1 MKRYIHYIF
10 FLVLSSWLLALNSC
24 TPDTE
29 CRQDENVRC
38 KVVFGDAGEDYNLV
52 FDSLT
57 VQGVGSN
64 SILYNNAKNVSS
76 LSLPLRP
83 DTNITQFIITVDGY
97 YPVDTLTIYHTP
109 APYFVSM
116 ACGCFVYHTI
126 DSVKTYGPIF
136 WKGEIINTSVQNIE
150 EENIVLYIRIP
161 EPESN

>member
-38 KVVFGDAGEDYNLV
+38 EVAFADASTHTALA

-57 VQGVGSN
+57 VQGVGSDSLLLNN
-64 SILYNNAKNVSS
+64 SKNVNK
-76 LSLPLRP
+76 LSLPLRA
-83 DTNITQFIITVDGY
+83 DTTATSFVLRSGDYQETI
-97 YPVDTLTIYHTP
+97 TIYHTP

-126 DSVKTYGPIF
+126 DTVRTENILF
-136 WKGEIINTSVQNIE
+136 TQAEILNTAVQNMP
-150 EENIVLYIRIP
+150 EENICLLIDVP
-161 EPESN
+161 PAE